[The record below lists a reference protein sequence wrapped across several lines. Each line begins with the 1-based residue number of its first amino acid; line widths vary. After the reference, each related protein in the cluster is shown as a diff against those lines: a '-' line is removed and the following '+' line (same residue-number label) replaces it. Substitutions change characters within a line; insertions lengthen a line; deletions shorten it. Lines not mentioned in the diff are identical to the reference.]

1 MKNNCVTATIL
12 AMATLALGLITTTT
26 GCASRPASA
35 SAATPAQVNPTIS
48 HQVLDSTSA
57 DGFWGKIG
65 IPMGSIGALGFQF
78 GVGRLNNTAAVNP
91 VSNQASSAPSLAVM
105 VGGKGGQ
112 SFTGSGGQG
121 GTNAAAGMLDK
132 GADFS
137 VVTMGPTAAAISK
150 DGTNGYSATVNAPT
164 K

>member
-1 MKNNCVTATIL
+1 MNKIL
-12 AMATLALGLITTTT
+12 SLVLVAAVACAAALTTT
-26 GCASRPASA
+26 GCAFHAASA
-35 SAATPAQVNPTIS
+35 PVAQPAQIKPTIS

-65 IPMGSIGALGFQF
+65 IPMGSFGALGFQF

-91 VSNQASSAPSLAVM
+91 VSNQTSHAPALAVL
-105 VGGKGGQ
+105 VGGKGAQSLTGTGGQ
-112 SFTGSGGQG
+112 SN
-121 GTNAAAGMLDK
+121 TNAAAGMTDK

-137 VVTMGPTAAAISK
+137 IVSMGEAATGLSK
-150 DGTNGYSATVNAPT
+150 DGTNGYSATVNAAA

>member
-1 MKNNCVTATIL
+1 MKFKSFL
-12 AMATLALGLITTTT
+12 SLTLAAVVAIGLTLTT

-35 SAATPAQVNPTIS
+35 SAAAPAQVKPTIA
-48 HQVLDSTSA
+48 HQVVDSTSA

-65 IPMGSIGALGFQF
+65 IPMGSVGALGFQF

-91 VSNQASSAPSLAVM
+91 VSNQESHAPSLAVL
-105 VGGKGGQ
+105 VGGKGAQSLTGTGGQ
-112 SFTGSGGQG
+112 ST
-121 GTNAAAGMLDK
+121 TNAAAGMNDK

-137 VVTMGPTAAAISK
+137 VVSLGTTAVSITK
-150 DGTNGYSATVNAPT
+150 DGTNGYAATLNG